1 MSNFDPGRRYMQKKL
16 PKSDAKTM
24 QNDQKTMQN
33 DPKTM
38 QNLLE

>member
-1 MSNFDPGRRYMQKKL
+1 MSNFDPGKRYMQKK